1 MIINRSTQYILQ
13 AMMHLVAHPSASP
26 VLARELAEKL
36 NLPLPYL
43 AKLLQ
48 EPCRAG
54 WLSSTRG
61 RGGGFSLNPGAEH
74 LTLLEVL
81 MLTKGERISRECLLG
96 FKECDDATAC
106 VLHCQWKP
114 IKQEILGHFGHCT
127 LAELASH
134 EALPNWLAQ
143 AQPALSK
150 GRRQS
155 ATSTRE
161 QTAKTRSASSRAKRG
176 TPIL

>member
-1 MIINRSTQYILQ
+1 MIANRSTQYILQ
-13 AMMHLVAHPSASP
+13 AMMHLVAHQSASP

-36 NLPLPYL
+36 DLPLPYL

-61 RGGGFSLNPGAEH
+61 RGGGFSLNPGTEH
-74 LTLLEVL
+74 ITLLEIL
-81 MLTKGERISRECLLG
+81 MLNKGERISRECLLG
-96 FKECDDATAC
+96 FKECDDETAC

-114 IKQEILGHFGHCT
+114 IKQEILGHFGHYT

-134 EALPNWLAQ
+134 KALPNWLS
-143 AQPALSK
+143 QPARSRNK
-150 GRRQS
+150 
-155 ATSTRE
+155 ATS
-161 QTAKTRSASSRAKRG
+161 
-176 TPIL
+176 